1 MKIEIL
7 HTTKLLKYLSSIDPD
22 EIGQIRIKN
31 LPIFNQPSIFLYCAV
46 PSFTVGEKQKRSKYA
61 ENTGKKSVHFIQK
74 KYIYQ
79 RMMSPIVPK
88 VGISEMDKA
97 LMMDEKS
104 SLD

>member
-1 MKIEIL
+1 MGL
-7 HTTKLLKYLSSIDPD
+7 YFFYLSLYDKPLVTIY
-22 EIGQIRIKN
+22 
-31 LPIFNQPSIFLYCAV
+31 LPHIHRHANQQDQV

>member
-1 MKIEIL
+1 M
-7 HTTKLLKYLSSIDPD
+7 
-22 EIGQIRIKN
+22 RIKRKV
-31 LPIFNQPSIFLYCAV
+31 FLTKELRQIWRSSFVV

-79 RMMSPIVPK
+79 RMMAPIVPK
-88 VGISEMDKA
+88 VGISERDKA